1 MYNVLNYGRSV
12 IRKSRYVCL
21 GLYVISYYYY
31 LDASEIVVGHTD
43 AVLLGCRI
51 FARIHC
57 RTVHFVP
64 DVGHRVPGDTRPVF
78 RHVRVDAGLAT
89 VAVDTARGRAESH
102 GIVEVVAR
110 QPSRDSSD
118 QRARRDQGT

>member
-1 MYNVLNYGRSV
+1 MVDRSE
-12 IRKSRYVCL
+12 SRYLCL

-31 LDASEIVVGHTD
+31 LDAFEIVVGHTD
-43 AVLLGCRI
+43 AVLLGRRI

-64 DVGHRVPGDTRPVF
+64 DFSHRVPGDTRPVF

-89 VAVDTARGRAESH
+89 VAVDTARGRAEGH

-110 QPSRDSSD
+110 
-118 QRARRDQGT
+118 